1 MSFVFDLILSS
12 LFVSSVTNF
21 VVPSV
26 YDGVVSSLNEPDV
39 PVGSFVVRSVV
50 VFCPFFISDLSVCS
64 VSDLSVCSVS
74 DPLVCS
80 VNSVSDLTVSS
91 GDDHVP
97 TSLSI
102 VFMSCFLN
110 NTLPSAGDL
119 GLSAKGNPFIVL
131 LENLVVNLACDT
143 VVLGMRDPP
152 CLFLFT

>member
-1 MSFVFDLILSS
+1 MFSWCFLCVF
-12 LFVSSVTNF
+12 
-21 VVPSV
+21 
-26 YDGVVSSLNEPDV
+26 
-39 PVGSFVVRSVV
+39 
-50 VFCPFFISDLSVCS
+50 

-80 VNSVSDLTVSS
+80 VNDLTVSS
-91 GDDHVP
+91 GDDLLP
-97 TSLSI
+97 TFLSN

-143 VVLGMRDPP
+143 VVLGMQYPP